1 MDYFWLVRLKA
12 KTLAVSSFL
21 IALACASVPVIGGEN
36 FEKRDSQYSDT
47 KTASYEPI
55 PGSECRLDKALKGS
69 LYNCFFLSSNED
81 TKYPA
86 LGFVKD
92 SDEKDSD
99 KGDLLNYSQIKEAS
113 VILKYSNGGIK
124 GTRLPVKFFAQRL
137 RPGVVSEAVFV
148 YLSEIQ
154 ADLLRIKKLEV
165 QFGSDEYSW
174 IPDKDLVKKSL
185 DYVDK

>member
-1 MDYFWLVRLKA
+1 MRLKA
-12 KTLAVSSFL
+12 KPLAVTSFFIT
-21 IALACASVPVIGGEN
+21 IACNFVPVISGEN
-36 FEKRDSQYSDT
+36 FEKWDSQYSDT

-55 PGSECRLDKALKGS
+55 LGSECRLDKALKGS
-69 LYNCFFLSSNED
+69 LYNCFFLNSNEN
-81 TKYPA
+81 TEYPA

-92 SDEKDSD
+92 SDE
-99 KGDLLNYSQIKEAS
+99 GDLLNYSQIKEAS

-124 GTRLPVKFFAQRL
+124 RTRLPVKFIAQRL
-137 RPGVVSEAVFV
+137 RPGVVSEAVIV

-165 QFGSDEYSW
+165 QFGSAEYSW

>member
-69 LYNCFFLSSNED
+69 LYNCFFLNSNED

-86 LGFVKD
+86 LGFV
-92 SDEKDSD
+92 KDSD

-113 VILKYSNGGIK
+113 AIL
-124 GTRLPVKFFAQRL
+124 T
-137 RPGVVSEAVFV
+137 
-148 YLSEIQ
+148 
-154 ADLLRIKKLEV
+154 
-165 QFGSDEYSW
+165 
-174 IPDKDLVKKSL
+174 
-185 DYVDK
+185 

>member
-1 MDYFWLVRLKA
+1 MRLKA
-12 KTLAVSSFL
+12 KPLAVTSIFIT
-21 IALACASVPVIGGEN
+21 IACNFVPVIGGEN
-36 FEKRDSQYSDT
+36 FEKWDSQYSDT

-69 LYNCFFLSSNED
+69 LYNCFFLNSNED

-92 SDEKDSD
+92 SDE
-99 KGDLLNYSQIKEAS
+99 GDLLNYSQIKEAS

-124 GTRLPVKFFAQRL
+124 RTSLPVYFIAQRL
-137 RPGVVSEAVFV
+137 RPGVVSEAVIV

-154 ADLLRIKKLEV
+154 TDLLRIKKLEV
-165 QFGSDEYSW
+165 QFGSAEYSW

-185 DYVDK
+185 DYVVK

>member
-1 MDYFWLVRLKA
+1 MRLKA
-12 KTLAVSSFL
+12 KPLAVTSFFIT
-21 IALACASVPVIGGEN
+21 IACNFVPVISGEN
-36 FEKRDSQYSDT
+36 FEKWDSQYSDT

-55 PGSECRLDKALKGS
+55 LGSECRLDKALKGS
-69 LYNCFFLSSNED
+69 LYNCYFLNSNKD

-86 LGFVKD
+86 LGFVND
-92 SDEKDSD
+92 LDEKDSD
-99 KGDLLNYSQIKEAS
+99 KGDLLNYSQIKEAF

-124 GTRLPVKFFAQRL
+124 RTRLPVKFFAQRL